1 MSFVAP
7 AGTRIEVAPSA
18 EAVPHREAKV
28 SGPPALLGP
37 WQTIVLSQPTPV
49 TIKQESG
56 ILTRVGGSF
65 ADTARALGAR
75 LAAARPVQ
83 YAGIAFIAGAV
94 ALFYFGWPK
103 IGVCAVIAGVGMIVL
118 SMVLP
123 GNERWILGGF
133 VAFFVITSTALLI
146 GWYRE
151 RTKSESCSGLV

>member
-1 MSFVAP
+1 MNVLPVEPQNLGVTDAGKRSQGEEGDMDRLRVREQVAQ
-7 AGTRIEVAPSA
+7 
-18 EAVPHREAKV
+18 
-28 SGPPALLGP
+28 LLNR
-37 WQTIVLSQPTPV
+37 
-49 TIKQESG
+49 KDFE
-56 ILTRVGGSF
+56 VGGSF

-103 IGVCAVIAGVGMIVL
+103 IGACAVGAGVGMIVL

-133 VAFFVITSTALLI
+133 VAFFVVASAALLI
-146 GWYRE
+146 GWYKGKDENRNHVPDWAE
-151 RTKSESCSGLV
+151 HFFAELKRKS